1 MQRVYPHRWSPSN
14 QSTIMAIISASQHIP
29 HPRHIFTYL
38 PVLSNNRVAQ
48 SKSVK
53 TRRKCIPVIHLT
65 NHATRHGTSH
75 PANPKGQPVCTPR
88 IFGTLGASHLSE
100 QKVCQFWDPQTHG
113 RQQSVTYNHFQVADL
128 LYPHLRTPLANQLP
142 TTGTTSGPLQ
152 LRRLWST
159 PHVDPL
165 TEQPYINAFSPVGRN
180 FLTPLFPG
188 LHSNYSHQN
197 NVAWFILASPR
208 LLDKL

>member
-1 MQRVYPHRWSPSN
+1 
-14 QSTIMAIISASQHIP
+14 MAIISASQHIP

-128 LYPHLRTPLANQLP
+128 LYPHLRTFGKPVAYYRHDIRAP
-142 TTGTTSGPLQ
+142 TTSETVIY
-152 LRRLWST
+152 T
-159 PHVDPL
+159 P
-165 TEQPYINAFSPVGRN
+165 R
-180 FLTPLFPG
+180 
-188 LHSNYSHQN
+188 
-197 NVAWFILASPR
+197 
-208 LLDKL
+208 